1 MQVIH
6 ANKKTENYIP
16 RFGQIAL
23 DKGYVTADH
32 LKKAL
37 TEQVNKDFSD
47 KSMPRRRIGEI
58 LFEKGWIRNKHI
70 DVILKAQQK
79 DGSHEEVQEE
89 ISPER
94 KLEIARSAGI
104 IIPDMTKREV
114 REILGSLQPR
124 IWFTPREQEVW
135 YFNLPQK
142 QNIYFIDDKVEKIKY
157 IQ

>member
-1 MQVIH
+1 MPVVH
-6 ANKKTENYIP
+6 AGKNTANDVP

-23 DKGYVTADH
+23 DKGFVTTDH

-70 DVILKAQQK
+70 DVILREQK
-79 DGSHEEVQEE
+79 KNGFHNEVPEE
-89 ISPER
+89 ISPEW
-94 KLEIARSAGI
+94 KIEIARSAGI
-104 IIPDMTKREV
+104 IIPGMTKKEV

-124 IWFTPREQEVW
+124 VWYTPRAQEVW
-135 YFNLPQK
+135 YLNIPQ
-142 QNIYFIDDKVEKIKY
+142 QNIYFIDGKVEKITY
-157 IQ
+157 V